1 MNFMVKN
8 ITALTLKKW
17 IDSNKKITLID
28 ARDLKDYHR
37 GHIKGAISLLL
48 SRVNADAGKIL
59 KPDVPVVVYS
69 NDINCPASGLVSEK
83 LDSMG
88 YGPVYNYNPSFAD
101 WVNHKYPV
109 VK

>member
-1 MNFMVKN
+1 MVKD
-8 ITALTLKKW
+8 IDASTLKKW
-17 IDSNKKITLID
+17 IDANKDFILLD
-28 ARDLKDYHR
+28 ARDTKDYQK

-48 SRVNADAGKIL
+48 SDIDKRAGEIL
-59 KPDVPVVVYS
+59 KRNTPIVIYS

-83 LDSMG
+83 LDILG

-101 WVNHKYPV
+101 WVNHNFPV